1 MDITVHQSVDKFT
14 GIDNVSNA
22 TRLSPIVVDQK
33 YVYPLQQANNVEIDN
48 TYEIASR
55 SGYTSV
61 KTGTDI
67 HSMWSDGST
76 WLYADGS
83 TLYEIDI
90 NYVVR
95 SLRSD
100 LKSGVLSYAPF
111 NDRIYYTNEYQIGYI
126 KDNADN
132 GLPAPGREFKEPLP
146 AGQLIEYF
154 MGCLY
159 VAKDNI
165 LYISDPLC
173 DYYDV
178 RTGYRIFKG
187 RITMVRAVDEGLYVS
202 DDKVWFIKGKG
213 NEDFIRDEAYPVRAI
228 PHTDVRIAGKYIDD
242 SMTGNIAMWTGENGI
257 CLGDN
262 TGNVINLTD
271 ARYTFTVRGRGTG
284 FVREKSN
291 IRHYINTLY

>member
-1 MDITVHQSVDKFT
+1 MDATIYQSVDRFS
-14 GIDNVSNA
+14 GINNVDPA
-22 TRLSPIVVDQK
+22 TRLNPIVVDQK

-48 TYEIASR
+48 TYELSSR
-55 SGYTSV
+55 CGYTSV

-67 HSMWSDGST
+67 HSMWSDGNT

-83 TLYEIDI
+83 ILYEIDI
-90 NYVVR
+90 NYAVR

-100 LKSGVLSYAPF
+100 LILGTISYAPF

-126 KDNADN
+126 KGNADN
-132 GLPAPGREFKEPLP
+132 ALPAPGREFKEPLP

-187 RITMVRAVDEGLYVS
+187 RITLLRAVDEGLYVS

-228 PHTDVRIAGKYIDD
+228 PHTDVKIAGKYIDD
-242 SMTGNIAMWTGENGI
+242 SMTGNVAMWTGENGI

-271 ARYTFTVRGRGTG
+271 ARYTFTARGNGTG
-284 FVREKSN
+284 FIREISN
-291 IRHYINTLY
+291 KRHYINSLY